1 MRFKFRDVL
10 SKEDGKYLFV
20 DIIMMAL
27 LAINLLLILF
37 DFSFTSSLFKG
48 FFEKY
53 TPGFYQFYDTHIHQ
67 DFLAID
73 LWFVSIFLVELLI
86 RWIIAVKNQ
95 KYHRWFFYPFIH
107 WYDVLGCIPLG
118 SFRFL
123 RVLRVI
129 GLTVRL
135 HKLGV
140 IDLTAT
146 YPFKKLMKYL
156 GILTEEISDAVVIHV
171 LTGLQDEIKD
181 GSPVLDKIFD
191 ELVQPHREDLV
202 EWMSYHLQQATSE
215 AYHQHIDEL
224 QDYLNQKITSAI
236 NQNRELKTISL
247 IPVVG
252 NVVTNNLEHAV
263 TDVVNRIV
271 DDCFQDLASPKNREV
286 VSDVAHLV
294 IDTFES
300 EGSEWALNL
309 TVKNIVVDAMEMI
322 KDQVKV
328 QQWKVREE
336 LLKEE
341 KAKQKLQKGAEIEH
355 QAN

>member
-1 MRFKFRDVL
+1 MPFKIKDIL

-27 LAINLLLILF
+27 LALNLLLILF
-37 DFSFTSSLFKG
+37 DFSFSSNLFQS
-48 FFEKY
+48 FFERY
-53 TPGFYQFYDTHIHQ
+53 TPGFYHFYDANIHQ

-73 LWFVSIFLVELLI
+73 LWFVSIFVIELLI
-86 RWIIAVKNQ
+86 RWTIAVKNQ

-140 IDLTAT
+140 IDITST
-146 YPFKKLMKYL
+146 YPFKKMMKYL

-171 LTGLQDEIKD
+171 LSGLQEEIKN
-181 GSPVLDKIFD
+181 GSPVLDKIFS

-202 EWMSYHLQQATSE
+202 EWMSWHLQQATSE
-215 AYHQHIDEL
+215 AYNQHIDEL
-224 QDYLNQKITSAI
+224 QEYLHQKITSAI
-236 NQNRELKTISL
+236 DQNRELKTISM

-263 TDVVNRIV
+263 TDVVGRVV
-271 DDCFQDLASPKNREV
+271 DDCFQDLASPRNREV

-300 EGSEWALNL
+300 EGNEWALNQM
-309 TVKNIVVDAMEMI
+309 VKNIVVDSLEMI
-322 KDQVKV
+322 KDQVKI
-328 QQWKVREE
+328 QQWKVRDQ

-341 KAKQKLQKGAEIEH
+341 KAKEKLEKEAQIRYQEE
-355 QAN
+355 